1 MTRLTFTL
9 LSLLTIALLVA
20 GAFFFSREAMIA
32 DAMCGLEPEPIKK
45 AILSWRTHACFAAA
59 VLCGLPAI
67 PLLGI
72 TMMRLEEYANR
83 KPTP

>member
-59 VLCGLPAI
+59 VLCGLPVI
-67 PLLGI
+67 PLIGI
-72 TMMRLEEYANR
+72 TLTHAEELWFR